1 MSILA
6 FDTCLGAISVAV
18 RCGVAQGE
26 WKLHEAY
33 EMRTT
38 GHAER
43 LMPMIAEVMDEAGLA
58 FSGIEQIAVTVGPG
72 SFTGVRVGIAA
83 ARALAL
89 ATGKPV
95 LGMTSL
101 AAMAHLA
108 AERMGAS
115 RAGRPIVVAVDVR
128 RDMAYVQMF
137 SGEVIEAGG
146 PRLIAR
152 EDAAALVG
160 DGATVVVG
168 SAADAVAEA
177 VGNAGGKA
185 EAALSD
191 LQPHA
196 RMLALTP
203 SALVPMSPVKPLYLR
218 PPDVKP
224 QSDKS
229 LPRAPS

>member
-18 RCGVAQGE
+18 RRRVAQDE

-33 EMRTT
+33 EVRTA

-43 LMPMIAEVMDEAGLA
+43 LMPMIAEVMEEAGLA
-58 FSGIEQIAVTVGPG
+58 FPDLQQIAVTIGPG
-72 SFTGVRVGIAA
+72 SFTGVRAGVAA

-95 LGMTSL
+95 LGTTSL
-101 AAMAHLA
+101 ASMAHLA
-108 AERMGAS
+108 AERLGVV
-115 RAGRPIVVAVDVR
+115 RAGRPLAVAVDVR

-137 SGEVIEAGG
+137 TGALAEAGA
-146 PRLIAR
+146 PRLVAR

-160 DGATVVVG
+160 SDPVVVVG
-168 SAADAVAEA
+168 SAAAMIAEEIA
-177 VGNAGGKA
+177 QAGGKA
-185 EAALSD
+185 EAALAD

-196 RMLALTP
+196 RTLALAP
-203 SALVPMSPVKPLYLR
+203 SALVPMRPVKPLYLR

-229 LPRAPS
+229 LPRALP